1 MIDVLTAWI
10 DAVDANLAW
19 HCCLGAG

>member
-1 MIDVLTAWI
+1 VIDVLTAWI